1 MFFLWCCFCFT
12 FRFLSR
18 LPYFTGSAYNEKLG
32 VRHFWLTFVGVNL
45 TFFPMHF
52 LGLHGMPRR
61 VPDYPD
67 VFAFWNYV
75 ASVGSFLTFVGLI
88 IFLKLLFDVFYKKQ
102 Q

>member
-1 MFFLWCCFCFT
+1 
-12 FRFLSR
+12 
-18 LPYFTGSAYNEKLG
+18 
-32 VRHFWLTFVGVNL
+32 
-45 TFFPMHF
+45 MHF

-75 ASVGSFLTFVGLI
+75 ASVGSILTFVGLI